1 MTQRFL
7 LGISLL
13 VIFALGLPGKPCLA
27 QEVNDLYWTFLI
39 TGEAQPPS
47 SAELLKIQIAHF
59 ANFQRLA
66 NEKKLLA
73 VGPLQDPNRK
83 MRGITLLK
91 ADNAAQIPEFF
102 EADPYIR
109 DKIMGLD
116 INPIAVMYGELSY
129 QLNPTQLEEYRLV
142 VWDSTGTT
150 SEASKSGDSVAGER
164 DSSNASLALEQHLKY
179 WQEMRAAGRCLVYCR
194 FIVDSN
200 HFGVCLCPKVSD
212 DELQSWIQGD
222 PMVKFQQI
230 RAQTMPQ
237 FLSKGAISGLK

>member
-13 VIFALGLPGKPCLA
+13 FIFALLLPGKPCLA
-27 QEVNDLYWTFLI
+27 QEANDLYWTFLI

-47 SAELLKIQIAHF
+47 SAELLKMQLAHF

-83 MRGITLLK
+83 LRGIALLK
-91 ADNAAQIPEFF
+91 VDNAAQIPELF
-102 EADPYIR
+102 EPDPYISE
-109 DKIMGLD
+109 KIMGLD
-116 INPIAVMYGELSY
+116 VNPIAVMYGELTY
-129 QLNPTQLEEYRLV
+129 HLDPTQLEEYRLV
-142 VWDSTGTT
+142 VWDSTGTA
-150 SEASKSGDSVAGER
+150 SEARKPGDPVAGDR
-164 DSSNASLALEQHLKY
+164 DSSNASLALQQHLKY
-179 WQEMRAAGRCLVYCR
+179 WQEMREAGRCLVYCR
-194 FIVDSN
+194 FVIDSN

-237 FLSKGAISGLK
+237 FLSKGAVSGQK